1 MSKTKFLL
9 ILFLCIGSAKVLAQ
23 DSLGLFPKI
32 SNQYNE
38 ERIQMKNYYYN
49 PASMSDYSDFSMSE
63 FSVNYHSDKQKTYL
77 RQLGSGDNGISL
89 KTNSYKRLKSSSV
102 VWGDASYSNLTRKNL
117 RYNENLDFDRIAPY
131 VTLDSVGGDIKLENY
146 HFSGGFAKEINR
158 FSFGLYASYDA
169 QMAYRSRDP
178 RLRDTTSD
186 LLLSAGINYK
196 VYRDYQVG
204 IFGEFNKYTQNS
216 AVNFVNEVSYPIVY
230 QSIGF
235 GYTNYFFNNSFKNQ
249 YEEFGYKMGGQISSK
264 NGKDF
269 YIIGTLSNSN
279 NIKSIQSKNGNRYYD
294 TSDLES
300 KVSQIEAA
308 KFFTLKNNRIGLILN
323 YHSNIRTGEEYGYSN
338 NSDNTEL
345 IFKRKAYKKEQYTT
359 SIKGLYQLSQEQYTL
374 TAMPFIYYL
383 EVTDRRIYPFSGQ
396 KYDSYTFGLDLDLK
410 LEINKDQ
417 VLTLRPNYAF
427 RNVNKAINA
436 LDNNVSSG
444 KLEWIYD
451 DFEILTSDI
460 TTVGA
465 LLRYDLKI
473 QKLPSFFVSGHWITN
488 RMKEKNN
495 NFATLSFGIT
505 F

>member
-1 MSKTKFLL
+1 MNKAKSLL
-9 ILFLCIGSAKVLAQ
+9 VLFLCIGSASAFGQ
-23 DSLGLFPKI
+23 DSLRLFPRI

-49 PASMSDYSDFSMSE
+49 PASMSDHSDLSMSE
-63 FSVNYHSDKQKTYL
+63 FSINYQSDQQKTYL
-77 RQLGSGDNGISL
+77 RQMGSGDNGISL
-89 KTNSYKRLKSSSV
+89 KTNSYKKLKSNSV
-102 VWGDASYSNLTRKNL
+102 VWGDARYSNVTRKNL
-117 RYNENLDFDRIAPY
+117 RYNENLDLERIAPY
-131 VTLDSVGGDIKLENY
+131 VTLDSVGGNINLENY
-146 HFSGGFAKEINR
+146 HFSGGYAKKLDR
-158 FSFGLYASYDA
+158 FSFGISGSYDA

-196 VYRDYQVG
+196 IYRDYQVG

-216 AVNFVNEVSYPIVY
+216 TVSFVNEVSYPIVY

-235 GYTNYFFNNSFKNQ
+235 GYTNYFFNNSFKTQ
-249 YEEFGYKMGGQISSK
+249 YEEFGYEIGGQISSK
-264 NGKDF
+264 NGKDL
-269 YIIGTLSNSN
+269 YIIGTLSSSN
-279 NIKSIQSKNGNRYYD
+279 NIKSIEPRNGNRYYD

-300 KVSQIEAA
+300 KISQIEAA
-308 KFFTLKNNRIGLILN
+308 KFISLKNNRIGLIFN
-323 YHSNIRTGEEYGYSN
+323 YNSNIRTGEEYGYTS

-359 SIKGLYQLSQEQYTL
+359 SIKGLYQLDQQQYTF
-374 TAMPFIYYL
+374 TAIPFVSYQ

-410 LEINKDQ
+410 LEINRDQ
-417 VLTLRPNYAF
+417 VLTFRPNYAF

-436 LDNNVSSG
+436 LDTNVSSG

-451 DFEILTSDI
+451 DLTILTSDI
-460 TTVGA
+460 TTFGA
-465 LLRYDLKI
+465 MLRYDLKI
-473 QKLPSFFVSGHWITN
+473 QKLPSFFVSGQWTTN
-488 RMKEKNN
+488 RIKEKNN
-495 NFATLSFGIT
+495 NFVGLSLGIT

>member
-1 MSKTKFLL
+1 MNKTKFLL
-9 ILFLCIGSAKVLAQ
+9 ILFLCIGTAKVLAQ
-23 DSLGLFPKI
+23 DSLRLFPKI

-63 FSVNYHSDKQKTYL
+63 FSVNYQSDKQKTYL
-77 RQLGSGDNGISL
+77 RQLGSGDIGINL

-158 FSFGLYASYDA
+158 FSFGLSGSYDA

-264 NGKDF
+264 NGKDS

-279 NIKSIQSKNGNRYYD
+279 NIKSIQPTNGNRYYD

-323 YHSNIRTGEEYGYSN
+323 YHSIIRTGEEYGYSN

-359 SIKGLYQLSQEQYTL
+359 SIKGLYQLSQEQYTF
-374 TAMPFIYYL
+374 TAMPFIYYQ

-436 LDNNVSSG
+436 LDTNVSSG

-473 QKLPSFFVSGHWITN
+473 HKLPSFFVSGHWITN
-488 RMKEKNN
+488 RIKEKNN

>member
-158 FSFGLYASYDA
+158 FSFGLSGSYDA

-186 LLLSAGINYK
+186 MLLSAGISYK

-269 YIIGTLSNSN
+269 YIIGTVSNSN
-279 NIKSIQSKNGNRYYD
+279 NIKSIQPKNGNRYYD

-374 TAMPFIYYL
+374 TAMPFIYYQ

-417 VLTLRPNYAF
+417 VLTFRPYYAF

-436 LDNNVSSG
+436 LDTNVSSG

-488 RMKEKNN
+488 RIKEKNN
-495 NFATLSFGIT
+495 NFASLSFGIT